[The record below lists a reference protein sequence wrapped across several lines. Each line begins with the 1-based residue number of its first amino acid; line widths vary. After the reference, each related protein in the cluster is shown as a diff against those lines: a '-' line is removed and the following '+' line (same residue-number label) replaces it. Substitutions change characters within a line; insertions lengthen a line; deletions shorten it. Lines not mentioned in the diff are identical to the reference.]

1 MSPDNAIAD
10 FEAARRRQLRRQ
22 WLKSS
27 AGLLIASLL
36 LAAAFHQSQFFT
48 ADIGGD
54 PARRILD
61 FLSRLVPELRGEVLF
76 RGTETPGSLS
86 AWFYDLPRWL
96 DAIRETVEM
105 AALATVFG
113 AIGATLASFL
123 CARNL
128 MPWAP
133 VRFVVR
139 RALEVIRTLP
149 DLVLALILVAAFGAG
164 PTAGVIA
171 LTVSTVG
178 SLGKLFAEI
187 NEEVDPRQL
196 EALDAAGAGLLTRIR
211 FGLIPQVLPNYAS
224 YSLLRL
230 EGNVV
235 IVDEGHNLGGW
246 AGRCGVGGCQQM
258 QDCGNC
264 SRGEA
269 LDVSRITLQQT
280 WQWPRQQSRVAAQ
293 RRRRR
298 HHRWQH
304 HHHSATAHFNTYFMM
319 SAFLT

>member
-1 MSPDNAIAD
+1 MSPDDAIAN
-10 FEAARRRQLRRQ
+10 FEVARRRQLRRQ

-27 AGLLIASLL
+27 AGLLIFSLL

-61 FLSRLVPELRGEVLF
+61 FLSRLVPDLRGEVLF

-96 DAIRETVEM
+96 DAIRETLEM

-113 AIGATLASFL
+113 AVGATLASFL

-133 VRFVVR
+133 VRFFVR

-171 LTVSTVG
+171 LTISTVG

-230 EGNVV
+230 EGNVAAAGALGIVGAGGIGLELQRAITYTEFSTYLAILLLLVAV
-235 IVDEGHNLGGW
+235 IFVIDLTSEAIRHRLILS
-246 AGRCGVGGCQQM
+246 
-258 QDCGNC
+258 QD
-264 SRGEA
+264 RE
-269 LDVSRITLQQT
+269 
-280 WQWPRQQSRVAAQ
+280 P
-293 RRRRR
+293 
-298 HHRWQH
+298 
-304 HHHSATAHFNTYFMM
+304 
-319 SAFLT
+319 

>member
-1 MSPDNAIAD
+1 MSPDDAIAD

-27 AGLLIASLL
+27 AGLLISSLL

-61 FLSRLVPELRGEVLF
+61 FLTRLVPELRGEVLF
-76 RGTETPGSLS
+76 RGTDTPGSLS

-96 DAIRETVEM
+96 DAIRETLEM

-230 EGNVV
+230 EGNVAAAGALGIVGAGGIGLELQRAITYTEFSTYLAILLLLVSV
-235 IVDEGHNLGGW
+235 IFVIDITSEAIRHRLILS
-246 AGRCGVGGCQQM
+246 
-258 QDCGNC
+258 QD
-264 SRGEA
+264 RE
-269 LDVSRITLQQT
+269 
-280 WQWPRQQSRVAAQ
+280 P
-293 RRRRR
+293 
-298 HHRWQH
+298 
-304 HHHSATAHFNTYFMM
+304 
-319 SAFLT
+319 

>member
-1 MSPDNAIAD
+1 MSPDDAIAN
-10 FEAARRRQLRRQ
+10 FETARRRQLRRQ
-22 WLKSS
+22 WLRSS
-27 AGLLIASLL
+27 AGLLIFSLL

-61 FLSRLVPELRGEVLF
+61 FLSRLVPDLRGEVLF

-96 DAIRETVEM
+96 DAIRETLEM

-113 AIGATLASFL
+113 AVGATLASFL

-133 VRFVVR
+133 VRFFVR

-230 EGNVV
+230 EGNVAAAGALGIVGAGGIGLELQRAITYTEFSTYLAILLLLVAV
-235 IVDEGHNLGGW
+235 IFVIDLTSEAIRHRLILS
-246 AGRCGVGGCQQM
+246 
-258 QDCGNC
+258 QD
-264 SRGEA
+264 RE
-269 LDVSRITLQQT
+269 
-280 WQWPRQQSRVAAQ
+280 P
-293 RRRRR
+293 
-298 HHRWQH
+298 
-304 HHHSATAHFNTYFMM
+304 
-319 SAFLT
+319 

>member
-10 FEAARRRQLRRQ
+10 FEAARRQQLRRQ

-61 FLSRLVPELRGEVLF
+61 FLTRLVPDLRGEVLF

-96 DAIRETVEM
+96 DAIRETLEM

-230 EGNVV
+230 EGNVAAAGALGIVGAGGIGLELQRAITYTEFSTYLAILLLLVAV
-235 IVDEGHNLGGW
+235 IFVIDLTSEAIRHRLILS
-246 AGRCGVGGCQQM
+246 
-258 QDCGNC
+258 QD
-264 SRGEA
+264 RE
-269 LDVSRITLQQT
+269 
-280 WQWPRQQSRVAAQ
+280 P
-293 RRRRR
+293 
-298 HHRWQH
+298 
-304 HHHSATAHFNTYFMM
+304 
-319 SAFLT
+319 

>member
-1 MSPDNAIAD
+1 VSPDDAIAD

-27 AGLLIASLL
+27 AGLLISSLL

-61 FLSRLVPELRGEVLF
+61 FLTRLVPELRGEVLF
-76 RGTETPGSLS
+76 RGTDTPGSLS

-96 DAIRETVEM
+96 DAIRETLEM

-230 EGNVV
+230 EGNVAAAGALGIVGAGGIGLELQRAITYTEFSTYLAILLLLVAV
-235 IVDEGHNLGGW
+235 IFVIDLTSEAIRHRLILS
-246 AGRCGVGGCQQM
+246 
-258 QDCGNC
+258 QD
-264 SRGEA
+264 RE
-269 LDVSRITLQQT
+269 
-280 WQWPRQQSRVAAQ
+280 P
-293 RRRRR
+293 
-298 HHRWQH
+298 
-304 HHHSATAHFNTYFMM
+304 
-319 SAFLT
+319 

>member
-1 MSPDNAIAD
+1 MSPDDAIAN
-10 FEAARRRQLRRQ
+10 FEVARRQQLRRQ

-27 AGLLIASLL
+27 AGLLISSLL

-61 FLSRLVPELRGEVLF
+61 FLTRLVPELRGEVLF

-230 EGNVV
+230 EGNVAAAGALGIVGAGGIGLELQRAITYTEFSTYLAILLLLVAV
-235 IVDEGHNLGGW
+235 IFVIDLTSEAIRHRLILS
-246 AGRCGVGGCQQM
+246 
-258 QDCGNC
+258 QD
-264 SRGEA
+264 RE
-269 LDVSRITLQQT
+269 
-280 WQWPRQQSRVAAQ
+280 P
-293 RRRRR
+293 
-298 HHRWQH
+298 
-304 HHHSATAHFNTYFMM
+304 
-319 SAFLT
+319 

>member
-1 MSPDNAIAD
+1 MSPDDAIAN
-10 FEAARRRQLRRQ
+10 FEVARRQQLRRQ

-61 FLSRLVPELRGEVLF
+61 FLTRLVPDLRGEVLF

-96 DAIRETVEM
+96 DAIRETLEM

-113 AIGATLASFL
+113 AIGATLVSFL

-230 EGNVV
+230 EGNVAAAGALGIVGAGGIGLELQRAITYTEFSTYLAILLLLVSV
-235 IVDEGHNLGGW
+235 IFVIDLTSEAIRHRLILS
-246 AGRCGVGGCQQM
+246 
-258 QDCGNC
+258 QD
-264 SRGEA
+264 RE
-269 LDVSRITLQQT
+269 
-280 WQWPRQQSRVAAQ
+280 P
-293 RRRRR
+293 
-298 HHRWQH
+298 
-304 HHHSATAHFNTYFMM
+304 
-319 SAFLT
+319 

>member
-96 DAIRETVEM
+96 DAIRETLEM

-113 AIGATLASFL
+113 AVGATLASFL

-230 EGNVV
+230 EGNVAAAGALGIVGAGGIGLELQRAITYTEFSTYLAILLLLVSV
-235 IVDEGHNLGGW
+235 IFVIDLTSEAIRHRLILS
-246 AGRCGVGGCQQM
+246 
-258 QDCGNC
+258 QD
-264 SRGEA
+264 RE
-269 LDVSRITLQQT
+269 
-280 WQWPRQQSRVAAQ
+280 P
-293 RRRRR
+293 
-298 HHRWQH
+298 
-304 HHHSATAHFNTYFMM
+304 
-319 SAFLT
+319 

>member
-1 MSPDNAIAD
+1 MSPDDAIAN
-10 FEAARRRQLRRQ
+10 FETARRRQLRRQ
-22 WLKSS
+22 WLRSS
-27 AGLLIASLL
+27 AGLLIFSLL

-61 FLSRLVPELRGEVLF
+61 FLSRLVPDLRGEVLF

-96 DAIRETVEM
+96 DAIRETLEM

-133 VRFVVR
+133 VRFFVR

-230 EGNVV
+230 EGNVAAAGALGIVGAGGIGLELQRAITYTEFSTYLAILLLLVAV
-235 IVDEGHNLGGW
+235 IFVIDLTSEAIRHRLILS
-246 AGRCGVGGCQQM
+246 
-258 QDCGNC
+258 QD
-264 SRGEA
+264 SE
-269 LDVSRITLQQT
+269 
-280 WQWPRQQSRVAAQ
+280 P
-293 RRRRR
+293 
-298 HHRWQH
+298 
-304 HHHSATAHFNTYFMM
+304 
-319 SAFLT
+319 

>member
-1 MSPDNAIAD
+1 MSPDDAIAN
-10 FEAARRRQLRRQ
+10 FEVARRRQLRRQ

-27 AGLLIASLL
+27 AGLLISSLL

-96 DAIRETVEM
+96 DAIRETLEM

-113 AIGATLASFL
+113 AVGATLASFL

-149 DLVLALILVAAFGAG
+149 DLVLALILVAAVGA
-164 PTAGVIA
+164 PT
-171 LTVSTVG
+171 
-178 SLGKLFAEI
+178 
-187 NEEVDPRQL
+187 
-196 EALDAAGAGLLTRIR
+196 
-211 FGLIPQVLPNYAS
+211 
-224 YSLLRL
+224 
-230 EGNVV
+230 
-235 IVDEGHNLGGW
+235 
-246 AGRCGVGGCQQM
+246 
-258 QDCGNC
+258 
-264 SRGEA
+264 
-269 LDVSRITLQQT
+269 
-280 WQWPRQQSRVAAQ
+280 
-293 RRRRR
+293 
-298 HHRWQH
+298 
-304 HHHSATAHFNTYFMM
+304 
-319 SAFLT
+319 

>member
-1 MSPDNAIAD
+1 MSPDDAIAN
-10 FEAARRRQLRRQ
+10 FEVARRRQLRRQ

-27 AGLLIASLL
+27 AGLLIFSLL

-61 FLSRLVPELRGEVLF
+61 FLSRLVPDLRGEVLF

-96 DAIRETVEM
+96 DAIRETLEM

-113 AIGATLASFL
+113 AVGATLASFL

-133 VRFVVR
+133 VRFFVR

-230 EGNVV
+230 EGNVAAAGALGIVGAGGIGLELQRAITYTEFSTYLAILLLLVAV
-235 IVDEGHNLGGW
+235 IFVIDLTSEAIRHRLILS
-246 AGRCGVGGCQQM
+246 
-258 QDCGNC
+258 QD
-264 SRGEA
+264 RE
-269 LDVSRITLQQT
+269 
-280 WQWPRQQSRVAAQ
+280 P
-293 RRRRR
+293 
-298 HHRWQH
+298 
-304 HHHSATAHFNTYFMM
+304 
-319 SAFLT
+319 

>member
-96 DAIRETVEM
+96 DAIRETLEM

-113 AIGATLASFL
+113 AVGATLASFL

-230 EGNVV
+230 EGNVAAAGALGIVGAGGIGLELQRAITNTEFSTYLAILLLLVSV
-235 IVDEGHNLGGW
+235 IFVIDLTSEAIRHRLILS
-246 AGRCGVGGCQQM
+246 
-258 QDCGNC
+258 QD
-264 SRGEA
+264 RE
-269 LDVSRITLQQT
+269 
-280 WQWPRQQSRVAAQ
+280 P
-293 RRRRR
+293 
-298 HHRWQH
+298 
-304 HHHSATAHFNTYFMM
+304 
-319 SAFLT
+319 

>member
-1 MSPDNAIAD
+1 VSPDDAIAN
-10 FEAARRRQLRRQ
+10 FEVARRRQLRRQ

-27 AGLLIASLL
+27 AGLLIFSLL

-61 FLSRLVPELRGEVLF
+61 FLSRLVPDLRGEVLF

-96 DAIRETVEM
+96 DAIRETLEM

-113 AIGATLASFL
+113 AVGATLASFL

-133 VRFVVR
+133 VRFFVR

-230 EGNVV
+230 EGNVAAAGALGIVGAGGIGLELQRAITYTEFSTYLAILLLLVAV
-235 IVDEGHNLGGW
+235 IFVIDLTSEAIRHRLILS
-246 AGRCGVGGCQQM
+246 
-258 QDCGNC
+258 QD
-264 SRGEA
+264 RE
-269 LDVSRITLQQT
+269 
-280 WQWPRQQSRVAAQ
+280 P
-293 RRRRR
+293 
-298 HHRWQH
+298 
-304 HHHSATAHFNTYFMM
+304 
-319 SAFLT
+319 

>member
-1 MSPDNAIAD
+1 MSPDDAIAN
-10 FEAARRRQLRRQ
+10 FEVARRRQLRRQ

-27 AGLLIASLL
+27 AGLLISSLL

-96 DAIRETVEM
+96 DAIRETLEM

-230 EGNVV
+230 EGNVAAAGALGIVGAGGIGLELQRAITYTEFSTYLAILLLLVSV
-235 IVDEGHNLGGW
+235 IFVIDMTSEAIRHRLILS
-246 AGRCGVGGCQQM
+246 
-258 QDCGNC
+258 QD
-264 SRGEA
+264 RE
-269 LDVSRITLQQT
+269 
-280 WQWPRQQSRVAAQ
+280 P
-293 RRRRR
+293 
-298 HHRWQH
+298 
-304 HHHSATAHFNTYFMM
+304 
-319 SAFLT
+319 

>member
-1 MSPDNAIAD
+1 VSPDDAIAN
-10 FEAARRRQLRRQ
+10 FETARRRQLRRQ
-22 WLKSS
+22 WLRSS
-27 AGLLIASLL
+27 AGLLIFSLL

-61 FLSRLVPELRGEVLF
+61 FLSRLVPDLRGEVLF

-96 DAIRETVEM
+96 DAIRETLEM

-113 AIGATLASFL
+113 AVGATLASFL

-133 VRFVVR
+133 VRFFVR

-171 LTVSTVG
+171 LTISTVG

-230 EGNVV
+230 EGNVAAAGALGIVGAGGIGLELQRAITYTEFSTYLAILLLLVAV
-235 IVDEGHNLGGW
+235 IFVIDLTSEAIRHRLILS
-246 AGRCGVGGCQQM
+246 
-258 QDCGNC
+258 QD
-264 SRGEA
+264 RE
-269 LDVSRITLQQT
+269 
-280 WQWPRQQSRVAAQ
+280 P
-293 RRRRR
+293 
-298 HHRWQH
+298 
-304 HHHSATAHFNTYFMM
+304 
-319 SAFLT
+319 

>member
-1 MSPDNAIAD
+1 VSPDDAIAN
-10 FEAARRRQLRRQ
+10 FEVARRRQLRRQ

-27 AGLLIASLL
+27 AGLLIFSLL

-61 FLSRLVPELRGEVLF
+61 FLSRLVPDLRGEVLF

-96 DAIRETVEM
+96 DAIRETLEM

-113 AIGATLASFL
+113 AVGATLASFL

-133 VRFVVR
+133 VRFFVR

-171 LTVSTVG
+171 LTISTVG

-230 EGNVV
+230 EGNVAAAGALGIVGAGGIGLELQRAITYTEFSTYLAILLLLVAV
-235 IVDEGHNLGGW
+235 IFVIDLTSEAIRHRLILS
-246 AGRCGVGGCQQM
+246 
-258 QDCGNC
+258 QD
-264 SRGEA
+264 RE
-269 LDVSRITLQQT
+269 
-280 WQWPRQQSRVAAQ
+280 P
-293 RRRRR
+293 
-298 HHRWQH
+298 
-304 HHHSATAHFNTYFMM
+304 
-319 SAFLT
+319 

>member
-1 MSPDNAIAD
+1 MSPDDAIAN
-10 FEAARRRQLRRQ
+10 FEVARRQQLRRQ

-61 FLSRLVPELRGEVLF
+61 FLTRLVPDLRGEVLF

-96 DAIRETVEM
+96 DAIRETLEM

-171 LTVSTVG
+171 LTVSTIG

-230 EGNVV
+230 EGNVAAAGALGIVGAGGIGLELQRAITYTEFSTYLAILLLLVAV
-235 IVDEGHNLGGW
+235 IFVIDLTSEAIRHRLILS
-246 AGRCGVGGCQQM
+246 
-258 QDCGNC
+258 QD
-264 SRGEA
+264 RE
-269 LDVSRITLQQT
+269 
-280 WQWPRQQSRVAAQ
+280 P
-293 RRRRR
+293 
-298 HHRWQH
+298 
-304 HHHSATAHFNTYFMM
+304 
-319 SAFLT
+319 

>member
-1 MSPDNAIAD
+1 MSPDDAISD
-10 FEAARRRQLRRQ
+10 FEAARRQQLRKQ

-27 AGLLIASLL
+27 ASLLVASLL

-96 DAIRETVEM
+96 DAIRETLEM
-105 AALATVFG
+105 AVLATVFG

-128 MPWAP
+128 MPWAS

-139 RALEVIRTLP
+139 RTLEVIRTLP
-149 DLVLALILVAAFGAG
+149 DLVLALVLVAAFGAG

-230 EGNVV
+230 EAN
-235 IVDEGHNLGGW
+235 
-246 AGRCGVGGCQQM
+246 
-258 QDCGNC
+258 
-264 SRGEA
+264 
-269 LDVSRITLQQT
+269 
-280 WQWPRQQSRVAAQ
+280 VAAAGALGIVGAGGIGLELQ
-293 RRRRR
+293 R
-298 HHRWQH
+298 
-304 HHHSATAHFNTYFMM
+304 AITYTEF
-319 SAFLT
+319 ST

>member
-1 MSPDNAIAD
+1 VSPDDAIAD

-27 AGLLIASLL
+27 AGLLISSLL

-61 FLSRLVPELRGEVLF
+61 FLTRLVPELRGEVLF
-76 RGTETPGSLS
+76 RGTDTPGSLS

-96 DAIRETVEM
+96 DAIRETLEM

-123 CARNL
+123 SARNL

-196 EALDAAGAGLLTRIR
+196 EALDAAGAGMLTRIR

-230 EGNVV
+230 EGNVAAAGALGIVGAGGIGLELQRAITYTEFSTYLAILLLLVSV
-235 IVDEGHNLGGW
+235 IFVIDMTSEAIRHRLILS
-246 AGRCGVGGCQQM
+246 
-258 QDCGNC
+258 QD
-264 SRGEA
+264 RE
-269 LDVSRITLQQT
+269 
-280 WQWPRQQSRVAAQ
+280 P
-293 RRRRR
+293 
-298 HHRWQH
+298 
-304 HHHSATAHFNTYFMM
+304 
-319 SAFLT
+319 

>member
-1 MSPDNAIAD
+1 VSPDDAIAD

-27 AGLLIASLL
+27 AGLLISSLL

-61 FLSRLVPELRGEVLF
+61 FLTRLVPDLRGEVLF
-76 RGTETPGSLS
+76 RGTDTPGSLS

-96 DAIRETVEM
+96 DAIRETLEM

-230 EGNVV
+230 EGNVAAAGALGIVGAGGIGLELQRAITYTEFSTYLAILLLLVSV
-235 IVDEGHNLGGW
+235 IFVIDITSEAIRHRLILS
-246 AGRCGVGGCQQM
+246 
-258 QDCGNC
+258 QDK
-264 SRGEA
+264 E
-269 LDVSRITLQQT
+269 
-280 WQWPRQQSRVAAQ
+280 P
-293 RRRRR
+293 
-298 HHRWQH
+298 
-304 HHHSATAHFNTYFMM
+304 
-319 SAFLT
+319 

>member
-1 MSPDNAIAD
+1 MSPDDAIAD

-27 AGLLIASLL
+27 AGLLISSLL

-61 FLSRLVPELRGEVLF
+61 FLTRLVPELRGEVLF
-76 RGTETPGSLS
+76 RGTDTPGSLS

-96 DAIRETVEM
+96 DAIRETLEM

-123 CARNL
+123 SARNL

-196 EALDAAGAGLLTRIR
+196 EALDAAGAGMLTRIR

-230 EGNVV
+230 EGNVAAAGALGIVGAGGIGLELQRAITNTEFSNYLAILLLLVSV
-235 IVDEGHNLGGW
+235 IFVIDMTSEAIRHRLILS
-246 AGRCGVGGCQQM
+246 
-258 QDCGNC
+258 QD
-264 SRGEA
+264 RE
-269 LDVSRITLQQT
+269 
-280 WQWPRQQSRVAAQ
+280 P
-293 RRRRR
+293 
-298 HHRWQH
+298 
-304 HHHSATAHFNTYFMM
+304 
-319 SAFLT
+319 

>member
-1 MSPDNAIAD
+1 VSPDDAIAN
-10 FEAARRRQLRRQ
+10 FETARRRQLRRQ
-22 WLKSS
+22 WLRSS
-27 AGLLIASLL
+27 AGLLIFSLL

-61 FLSRLVPELRGEVLF
+61 FLSRLVPDLRGEVLF

-96 DAIRETVEM
+96 DAIRETLEM

-133 VRFVVR
+133 VRFFVR

-230 EGNVV
+230 EGNVAAAGALGIVGAGGIGLELQRAITYTEFSTYLAILLLLVAV
-235 IVDEGHNLGGW
+235 IFVIDLTSEAIRHRLILS
-246 AGRCGVGGCQQM
+246 
-258 QDCGNC
+258 QD
-264 SRGEA
+264 SE
-269 LDVSRITLQQT
+269 
-280 WQWPRQQSRVAAQ
+280 P
-293 RRRRR
+293 
-298 HHRWQH
+298 
-304 HHHSATAHFNTYFMM
+304 
-319 SAFLT
+319 

>member
-1 MSPDNAIAD
+1 VSPDDAIAN
-10 FEAARRRQLRRQ
+10 FETARRRQLRRQ
-22 WLKSS
+22 WLRSS
-27 AGLLIASLL
+27 AGLLIFSLL

-61 FLSRLVPELRGEVLF
+61 FLSRLVPDLRGEVLF

-96 DAIRETVEM
+96 DAIRETLEM

-113 AIGATLASFL
+113 AVGATLASFL

-133 VRFVVR
+133 VRFFVR

-230 EGNVV
+230 EGNVAAAGALGIVGAGGIGLELQRAITYTEFSTYLAILLLLVAV
-235 IVDEGHNLGGW
+235 IFVIDLTSEAIRHRLILS
-246 AGRCGVGGCQQM
+246 
-258 QDCGNC
+258 QD
-264 SRGEA
+264 RE
-269 LDVSRITLQQT
+269 
-280 WQWPRQQSRVAAQ
+280 P
-293 RRRRR
+293 
-298 HHRWQH
+298 
-304 HHHSATAHFNTYFMM
+304 
-319 SAFLT
+319 